1 MDQEVDSKINEIKA
15 IDIENNLLLKKLVK
29 QGQIALWSKLAYW
42 VIIIL
47 ITIGAFAVVK
57 PLLGTLGSV
66 YAPSGVGESLKSLSA
81 PGAFDELK
89 AQLSE

>member
-29 QGQIALWSKLAYW
+29 QGQIALWSKIVYW
-42 VIIIL
+42 AIIIL

-57 PLLGTLGSV
+57 PLVSTLGDT
-66 YAPSGVGESLKSLSA
+66 YAPEGMESSLKSLSA
-81 PGAFDELK
+81 PGALDELRT
-89 AQLSE
+89 QLSE